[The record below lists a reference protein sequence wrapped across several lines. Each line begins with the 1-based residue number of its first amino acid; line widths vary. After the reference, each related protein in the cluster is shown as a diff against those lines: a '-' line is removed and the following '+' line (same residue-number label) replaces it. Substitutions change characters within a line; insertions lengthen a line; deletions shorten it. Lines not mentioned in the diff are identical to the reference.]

1 MSRTHDLGGLP
12 AGKIDQTEH
21 EPTFFDKRVD
31 ALYALLTGP
40 KANAFTMD
48 EVRRTVE
55 SFSEADYFG
64 LSYYERWLKAMSLL
78 LIEKGYVEDGTFDIP
93 QAKS

>member
-1 MSRTHDLGGLP
+1 MARTHDIGGLP

-21 EPTFFDKRVD
+21 ELTFFDKRVD

-40 KANAFTMD
+40 QKATFTMD
-48 EVRRTVE
+48 EVRRTIE
-55 SFSEADYFG
+55 SFSQADYFG

-78 LIEKGYVEDGTFDIP
+78 LIEKGLVDANALDIP
-93 QAKS
+93 KASS